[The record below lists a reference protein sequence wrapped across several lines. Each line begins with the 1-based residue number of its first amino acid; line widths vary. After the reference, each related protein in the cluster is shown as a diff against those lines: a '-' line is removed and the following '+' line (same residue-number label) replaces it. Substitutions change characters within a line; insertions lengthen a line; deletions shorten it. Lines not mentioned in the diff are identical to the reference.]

1 MVPKAHNLHL
11 EPSPE
16 VPGGHFSH
24 VSDPLY
30 QPRPSLHGGGDV
42 TTHCEISDAPKDEVF
57 PDGQS
62 AQAVSSSTPPVLFP
76 KVPGG
81 HLNSQEVLPKIGLKD
96 PFSHGLQSLK
106 VLLPTL

>member
-16 VPGGHFSH
+16 VPGGHFLH
-24 VSDPLY
+24 LSDPLY
-30 QPRPSLHGGGDV
+30 QPRPSSHGGGDV

-57 PDGQS
+57 PDGHL
-62 AQAVSSSTPPVLFP
+62 AQAVLSTPPVSFP

-81 HLNSQEVLPKIGLKD
+81 HLKSQEVLPGMGLKE
-96 PFSHGLQSLK
+96 PLSHG
-106 VLLPTL
+106 